1 MTTDFDNLDEF
12 DDLID
17 EIKAAGDVP
26 EPSPLFWHHLSAR
39 VRDAVSAEPVPGPWW
54 MTYWRPVIAVAGTLA
69 VVAAVVLVQPERSL
83 APVGRSASAARV
95 AAATQADVEVSEMW
109 RMIEVASPAM
119 ALDSVQEAGLM
130 PSAYATDQAIR
141 SLTPSQRE
149 ELARMLRKELGV
161 SE

>member
-39 VRDAVSAEPVPGPWW
+39 VRDAVSAEPAPGPRW
-54 MTYWRPVIAVAGTLA
+54 MAYWRPVLAAAGTVA
-69 VVAAVVLVQPERSL
+69 VVATVVLLQPDRAL
-83 APVGRSASAARV
+83 TPVGTAASAARV
-95 AAATQADVEVSEMW
+95 SAAAQADVEVSEMW